1 MIVDDEPSLVALAEE
16 MLAQRGYEPVGFQSG
31 TAALKAFAAEP
42 SRFDLVLTD
51 EMMPELTG
59 TALAL
64 AIHRIRS
71 GIPILIMSGYVNSV
85 DGAAARAAGVNEVLR
100 KPLQSRDIAEALAR
114 VLTAKSPLH
123 Q

>member
-1 MIVDDEPSLVALAEE
+1 MNGAKRCDSFPMSGFLVSDK
-16 MLAQRGYEPVGFQSG
+16 RGNCKRAWSR
-31 TAALKAFAAEP
+31 AALKAFAEEP
-42 SRFDLVLTD
+42 TRFDLVLTD

-64 AIHRIRS
+64 EIHRIRS
-71 GIPILIMSGYVNSV
+71 DIPILIMSGYVNSV
-85 DGAAARAAGVNEVLR
+85 DNGAARAAGVNEVLR

-114 VLTAKSPLH
+114 VLTANSPLH